1 MTKTI
6 RVYYTLLTNCERE
19 IEVDENVEFTS
30 KTANELYHELI
41 EKFPE
46 ENLKEI
52 EEDYVY
58 NFDAQDFGGIDRIDI
73 ISDNPFKLEEV
84 YPKKSWFKIQGTNE

>member
-6 RVYYTLLTNCERE
+6 RVCYTLLTSCERTF
-19 IEVDENVEFTS
+19 EVDEKVEFTS
-30 KTANELYHELI
+30 KTASELYHELI

-58 NFDAQDFGGIDRIDI
+58 DFDAQDFGGIDRIDI
-73 ISDNPFKLEEV
+73 ISDNPFKLEEI
-84 YPKKSWFKIQGTNE
+84 YPKLS